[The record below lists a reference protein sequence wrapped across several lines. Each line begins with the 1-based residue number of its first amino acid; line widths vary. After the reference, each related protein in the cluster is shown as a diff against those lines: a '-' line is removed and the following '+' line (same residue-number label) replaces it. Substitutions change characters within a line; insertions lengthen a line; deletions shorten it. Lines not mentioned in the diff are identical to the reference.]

1 MPSKYD
7 VTSFYALLSQNAHNA
22 EVVGFPV
29 PCQLLDTLDI
39 YYNFA
44 ACVYKEEEEEDEDGK
59 NTVFFEWRFAVQ

>member
-29 PCQLLDTLDI
+29 PCHKSFHEMKGDVGM
-39 YYNFA
+39 A
-44 ACVYKEEEEEDEDGK
+44 S
-59 NTVFFEWRFAVQ
+59 